1 MTASPRP
8 TGRTRV
14 AEATAALRSGRMI
27 LVLSEV
33 DGACR
38 GDLVMAAACVTAEA
52 VNVMTT
58 LGCGLIHVSM
68 RSAALDV
75 LGIPPA
81 DPTATGPGRKRFR
94 VSVRLAG
101 SQAGGVRASQRAHT
115 IRTLADPA
123 STASTFARPGHVFPL
138 GCAAAGVLSVP
149 ACPEAAVDLVE
160 LAALAPVG
168 VLCEVCGS
176 DGEQAGRAEL
186 LEIARTHGFPVVSVD
201 DLVAYR
207 RRELCRVQ
215 RRGVARIP
223 LPMGE
228 FRAIGFTDGLDREHV
243 AFVHGDPAAGGAP
256 LVRLHFECLAGDVFG
271 SRHCGCRAKLEDALD
286 RIARAGDGVLVY
298 VRARSTAVRDTLRA
312 CATEGES
319 PCAEAHPVGH
329 SDLQSAFDILDELAM
344 REIRL
349 LSDVAEA
356 SLEPERVRVVERIP
370 LSENAARAGA
380 ETPAPHPHA
389 GDRIGSMS

>member
-8 TGRTRV
+8 NGRTRV

-27 LVLSEV
+27 LVLGET

-38 GDLVMAAACVTAEA
+38 GDLVMAAECMTAEA
-52 VNVMTT
+52 ANVMTT

-75 LGIPPA
+75 LRIPPA
-81 DPTATGPGRKRFR
+81 DPTATGPGRDLFR
-94 VSVRLAG
+94 VSVGLAG
-101 SQAGGVRASQRAHT
+101 AGGISASQRAQT
-115 IRTLADPA
+115 IRALADPA
-123 STASTFARPGHVFPL
+123 STPARFTRPGHVFPL
-138 GCAAAGVLSVP
+138 GCAAGGVLSVP
-149 ACPEAAVDLVE
+149 AYPEAAADLVE
-160 LAALAPVG
+160 LAGMAPVG

-186 LEIARTHGFPVVSVD
+186 LEFARAHGFPVVSLD

-207 RRELCRVQ
+207 RRELCRVK

-243 AFVHGDPAAGGAP
+243 AFVHGDPAAGSAP

-271 SRHCGCRAKLEDALD
+271 SRHCGCRAKLEEALD

-319 PCAEAHPVGH
+319 HCAEAHPVGH

-356 SLEPERVRVVERIP
+356 SLEPERVRIVERIP
-370 LSENAARAGA
+370 LSDTSPRPSAG
-380 ETPAPHPHA
+380 TFAPRPTHTD
-389 GDRIGSMS
+389 DRIGSMS